1 MSTSYTMLFDG
12 KNTSLASVRISSSVF
27 KSLPLL
33 LTCLSFL
40 LTLLCTKKT
49 FKVKND
55 SLALVENKFYR
66 KLDEMHFY
74 FFSNLCFF
82 YCSLREMDYEA
93 LNPDID
99 RPSPPRAGAARLF
112 ENPFDLTDEDSVPVE
127 PKKLSPSHVFEST
140 SLEDSLLLLE
150 AEKVTDAVSPLS
162 ESGRASSLTA
172 SSSLKRRPFDTRT
185 FVIRRT
191 SPASSIQYETTASK
205 ASTPTTSRE
214 EASVDTAEVIFHTL
228 WRHFI
233 VFVICLFD
241 LPILLK
247 RSKFKFQVF
256 VLFW

>member
-1 MSTSYTMLFDG
+1 M
-12 KNTSLASVRISSSVF
+12 KCIS
-27 KSLPLL
+27 
-33 LTCLSFL
+33 
-40 LTLLCTKKT
+40 
-49 FKVKND
+49 
-55 SLALVENKFYR
+55 E
-66 KLDEMHFY
+66 
-74 FFSNLCFF
+74 FFNLCFF

-93 LNPDID
+93 INPDID

-150 AEKVTDAVSPLS
+150 AEKVIDAVSPLS

-214 EASVDTAEVIFHTL
+214 EASADTAEVIFHTL
-228 WRHFI
+228 SRHFI
-233 VFVICLFD
+233 VFFMT
-241 LPILLK
+241 
-247 RSKFKFQVF
+247 VF
-256 VLFW
+256 LTYIYY

>member
-1 MSTSYTMLFDG
+1 M
-12 KNTSLASVRISSSVF
+12 K
-27 KSLPLL
+27 
-33 LTCLSFL
+33 
-40 LTLLCTKKT
+40 CT
-49 FKVKND
+49 
-55 SLALVENKFYR
+55 
-66 KLDEMHFY
+66 
-74 FFSNLCFF
+74 FFNLCFL

-150 AEKVTDAVSPLS
+150 AEKVTVDAVSPLS
-162 ESGRASSLTA
+162 ESGRTASSLTAA

-214 EASVDTAEVIFHTL
+214 EASADTAEVIFHTL
-228 WRHFI
+228 
-233 VFVICLFD
+233 
-241 LPILLK
+241 
-247 RSKFKFQVF
+247 
-256 VLFW
+256 

>member
-1 MSTSYTMLFDG
+1 M
-12 KNTSLASVRISSSVF
+12 K
-27 KSLPLL
+27 
-33 LTCLSFL
+33 
-40 LTLLCTKKT
+40 CT
-49 FKVKND
+49 
-55 SLALVENKFYR
+55 
-66 KLDEMHFY
+66 
-74 FFSNLCFF
+74 FFNLCFL

-150 AEKVTDAVSPLS
+150 AEKVTVDAVSPLS
-162 ESGRASSLTA
+162 ESGRTASSLTAA

-214 EASVDTAEVIFHTL
+214 EASADTAEVIFHTL
-228 WRHFI
+228 LKTFHSIFHDCLLDPHIHIFFI
-233 VFVICLFD
+233 C
-241 LPILLK
+241 
-247 RSKFKFQVF
+247 R
-256 VLFW
+256 

>member
-1 MSTSYTMLFDG
+1 MKCTST
-12 KNTSLASVRISSSVF
+12 
-27 KSLPLL
+27 
-33 LTCLSFL
+33 
-40 LTLLCTKKT
+40 
-49 FKVKND
+49 
-55 SLALVENKFYR
+55 
-66 KLDEMHFY
+66 
-74 FFSNLCFF
+74 FFNLCFF

-162 ESGRASSLTA
+162 ERAASSLTA

-214 EASVDTAEVIFHTL
+214 EASADTAEVIFHTL

-233 VFVICLFD
+233 VFFMTVFLTYMYYWNAPGPNFLLFFSLVD
-241 LPILLK
+241 GWFIP
-247 RSKFKFQVF
+247 F
-256 VLFW
+256 

>member
-1 MSTSYTMLFDG
+1 MKCTST
-12 KNTSLASVRISSSVF
+12 
-27 KSLPLL
+27 
-33 LTCLSFL
+33 
-40 LTLLCTKKT
+40 
-49 FKVKND
+49 
-55 SLALVENKFYR
+55 
-66 KLDEMHFY
+66 
-74 FFSNLCFF
+74 FFNLCFF
-82 YCSLREMDYEA
+82 NCSLREMDYEA

-214 EASVDTAEVIFHTL
+214 EASADTAEVIFHTL

-233 VFVICLFD
+233 VFFMTVSLTYTYIYYWNAPGPNYLYLFLSIGHD
-241 LPILLK
+241 LFP
-247 RSKFKFQVF
+247 
-256 VLFW
+256 FWFR